1 MRWKQLRRSLREPFV
16 VLVLAWSRSLV
27 GCLPYRALPRF
38 ARMLALALRCV
49 PSFRKL
55 TLANLAVAFPE
66 KSRAERRRIWRE
78 NCAHLALTFLEFL
91 WFDRHPERLKTLVD
105 VSAPEAQDVLRR
117 GRAGPGMIFLTPH
130 LGNWEVSGQIL
141 AMHGVPFAAVAAPV
155 KSRFVAAIM
164 TRARTF
170 SGMELIPEEGAVRG
184 IVQAV
189 RAGRSIGVLMDQN
202 TSPRKGGIFVPFF
215 ALPAATS
222 RAPAALAR
230 RLRLEICPG
239 MLVREEGRLRL
250 LIATMPKATA
260 AYASDEELTR
270 DLMAV
275 NEQLIRRHPEQ
286 YVWFY
291 KRWRYVPA
299 DVPAEL
305 RLRFPYYAQPYAP
318 SPSPARQG

>member
-1 MRWKQLRRSLREPFV
+1 MLSLA
-16 VLVLAWSRSLV
+16 LSRLLV
-27 GCLPYRALPRF
+27 GCLPYRALPRL
-38 ARMLALALRCV
+38 ARALAVALRCV
-49 PSFRKL
+49 PLFRKL

-66 KSRAERRRIWRE
+66 QSRAERLRLWRE

-91 WFDRHPERLKTLVD
+91 WFDRHPERLQTLVD
-105 VSAPEAQDVLRR
+105 VSAPETQEILRR

-130 LGNWEVSGQIL
+130 LGNWELSGQIM
-141 AMHGVPFAAVAAPV
+141 AMNGVPFAAVAAPM
-155 KSRFVAAIM
+155 KSRFVEAIIR
-164 TRARTF
+164 RARTF

-184 IVQAV
+184 IVQAA

-239 MLVREEGRLRL
+239 MLVREQGRLRL
-250 LIATMPKATA
+250 LPVQMPKPTA

-299 DVPAEL
+299 EIPAEL
-305 RLRFPYYAQPYAP
+305 RKRFPYYAKPYAP
-318 SPSPARQG
+318 SAARQG